1 MGSSSVLDNK
11 LRLCQVL
18 SSIVIYDKTQWPRS
32 TRPVPAAYQMTAPL
46 RGKLA
51 KLISDLFLLYVS
63 FVFPLL
69 FSSVWFS
76 FPFLFQI

>member
-1 MGSSSVLDNK
+1 MGSSSAPDNK
-11 LRLCQVL
+11 LELCQVL
-18 SSIVIYDKTQWPRS
+18 SSIVIYDRTQWPRS
-32 TRPVPAAYQMTAPL
+32 ARPGPAAYQMTAPL

-69 FSSVWFS
+69 FGTV
-76 FPFLFQI
+76 